1 MKSKIVTVL
10 KVLYKVLPYI
20 IAALGGTAAAVSLT
34 GCKVGSLVSL
44 STPMV

>member
-1 MKSKIVTVL
+1 MKENIIKVL
-10 KVLYKVLPYI
+10 KVLYKVLPYV
-20 IAALGGTAAAVSLT
+20 IAALGGTAAAVSIT

>member
-1 MKSKIVTVL
+1 MKTKIVTVL
-10 KVLYKVLPYI
+10 KVLYKVLPYVI
-20 IAALGGTAAAVSLT
+20 VALGGTAAAVSLT

>member
-1 MKSKIVTVL
+1 MKVKIITFL
-10 KVLYKVLPYI
+10 KFLYKALPYI
-20 IAALGGTAAAVSLT
+20 IAALGGTAAAVSFT